1 MEAEGGIESE
11 DEMEAT
17 HAAKLNKKESLALK

>member
-1 MEAEGGIESE
+1 MEAEGGIEAE

-17 HAAKLNKKESLALK
+17 HAAKLNKESLALK

>member
-1 MEAEGGIESE
+1 MEAEGGIEAE

-17 HAAKLNKKESLALK
+17 PAAKLHKKESLALK